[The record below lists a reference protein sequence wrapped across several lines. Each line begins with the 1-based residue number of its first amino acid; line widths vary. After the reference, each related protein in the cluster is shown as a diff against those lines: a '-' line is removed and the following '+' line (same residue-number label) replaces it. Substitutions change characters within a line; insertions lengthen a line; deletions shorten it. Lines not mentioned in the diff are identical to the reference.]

1 MLAVTSD
8 APVNVTTCSSELTNA
23 GQFGGGPTLTIGFTN
38 TSSKTISSIVFG
50 ISDGQ
55 GTQVALTDAGT
66 FKSGEA
72 IHHTFNSP
80 VSRVSG
86 TQCVVREVTFADGG
100 TWVAASPH

>member
-1 MLAVTSD
+1 MLAVTGD
-8 APVNVTTCSSELTNA
+8 APVNVTTCSSELLSA
-23 GQFGGGPTLTIGFTN
+23 GQFGGAPILTIGFTN

-55 GTQVALTDAGT
+55 GAQVALTDAGT

-86 TQCVVREVTFADGG
+86 TQCVVREVTFSDGDR
-100 TWVAASPH
+100 WVATSP